1 MSVPQAVLIPN
12 FLASAQAL
20 SLPLNIWSCLTR
32 LGDPSGNGEGV
43 AARRHAAACNPR
55 QPVGG
60 AVEDTDVLENHCR

>member
-43 AARRHAAACNPR
+43 AA
-55 QPVGG
+55 
-60 AVEDTDVLENHCR
+60 